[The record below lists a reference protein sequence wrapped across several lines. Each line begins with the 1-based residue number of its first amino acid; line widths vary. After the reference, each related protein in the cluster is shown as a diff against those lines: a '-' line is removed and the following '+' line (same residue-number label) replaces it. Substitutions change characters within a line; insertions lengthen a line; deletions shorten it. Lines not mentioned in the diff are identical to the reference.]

1 MCERKRIGL
10 CTTQKKHSYVVSFA
24 VLAFFL
30 LLSSFSPSYAD
41 PALKKLVIIGTLD
54 DYPIMYANQEGKAT
68 GLAVD
73 VIEGFAK
80 TYNYTL
86 EFELYP
92 AAKVEDVFK
101 SHGDLMYVSGMLD
114 QLNQPEDS
122 LPFYY
127 KNYALFTNDN
137 DLTPNPTRS
146 QLSEYLQNLVSS
158 KQEIGIREQNQT
170 KHNLKQQLEDLPFL
184 GFETNADLL
193 KALSSGQIHH
203 ALMPNELGH
212 KLLNEAELKSFKEIP
227 MTLYIEES
235 TFRIHPN
242 RPDILYKLN
251 HYLISI
257 KKNNQLN
264 QLTFSWFN
272 EKAKGFGNNTFLMYF
287 NIVGVISIV
296 IVLALAYKNVIMQ
309 RVINQK
315 TEEIVKQ
322 VRVNE
327 QLYEQLLKEAQ
338 YKNNYFMNLSHELRT
353 PISLVLN
360 ASQMADL
367 TAKQPSEDAK
377 RKLTKYTNIISN
389 NSYRLLRII
398 THLIDLNRLEASE
411 LKLKRE
417 TLDIVLALDLII
429 QELTES
435 DYIDLDNVHIHTE
448 ENEMYLDADAY
459 ELSRILVSLIGF
471 TLRNN
476 PTAPDMQFS
485 ILQDETHI
493 ELHYQDNSVL
503 SKASLDN
510 AFASP
515 YHQEADMVT
524 KPDGQGMGLYLVK
537 MLTELHHGS
546 ISADVTSAG
555 CHIVLRFKQ
564 SALDDS
570 LMERHQVQFDLKQL
584 VKMELSDI
592 RPKVLQV
599 QNNQKKR
606 SVHSV

>member
-1 MCERKRIGL
+1 MCKRKRIDL
-10 CTTQKKHSYVVSFA
+10 CKTIKKHSYVVLLVF
-24 VLAFFL
+24 LAFFVT
-30 LLSSFSPSYAD
+30 LSLKSPGYAD
-41 PALKKLVIIGTLD
+41 PALKKLVVIGTLD
-54 DYPIMYANQEGKAT
+54 DYPIMYANQEGKAS

-73 VIEGFAK
+73 VIEGYAK
-80 TYNYTL
+80 AYNYTL

-92 AAKVEDVFK
+92 ASKVEEAFK
-101 SHGDLMYVSGMLD
+101 THGDLMYVSGMLD

-137 DLTPNPTRS
+137 NLTPNPTRS
-146 QLSEYLQNLVSS
+146 QLSEYLQNLVAS
-158 KQEIGIREQNQT
+158 KQQIGIKEQNQA
-170 KHNLKQQLEDLPFL
+170 KRNLKQQLEDLPFL
-184 GFETNADLL
+184 GFETNSEMLS
-193 KALSSGQIHH
+193 ALNTGKIRHV
-203 ALMPNELGH
+203 LMPNELGH
-212 KLLNEAELKSFKEIP
+212 KLLKEAELTSIKEIP

-264 QLTFSWFN
+264 ELTFNWFN
-272 EKAKGFGNNTFLMYF
+272 EKAKSPSGNTFLMYF

-367 TAKQPSEDAK
+367 TAKQSNEDAK
-377 RKLTKYTNIISN
+377 KKLLKYTGIISS
-389 NSYRLLRII
+389 NSYRLLRIV
-398 THLIDLNRLEASE
+398 THLIDLNRLEAAE

-417 TLDIVLALDLII
+417 TLDIVLTLDLII

-435 DYIDLDNVHIHTE
+435 DYLDLDNVHIQAE

-459 ELSRILVSLIGF
+459 ELSRIIVSLIGF
-471 TLRNN
+471 TLRNQN
-476 PTAPDMQFS
+476 TIPTIQVS
-485 ILQDETHI
+485 IRQVDSHI
-493 ELHYQDNSVL
+493 ELHYQDNVIL
-503 SKASLDN
+503 SKASLDH
-510 AFASP
+510 ALASP
-515 YHQEADMVT
+515 YHQEADMIT

-537 MLTELHHGS
+537 MLTELHNGS
-546 ISADVTSAG
+546 ILADVNDAG
-555 CHIVLRFKQ
+555 CHIILRFKQ

-570 LMERHQVQFDLKQL
+570 LLERHQVQFDLKQL
-584 VKMELSDI
+584 IKMELSDI
-592 RPKVLQV
+592 KPSAYLS
-599 QNNQKKR
+599 QNDQKKR